1 MENNLQLFSF
11 LIDEDTIDDVNLY
24 AFILPN
30 EVREIIESITRSD
43 DKYKAIANKSIYK
56 IATSIF
62 NGIIYCNNSIRD
74 IIIDNNKREDNG
86 DIVMIDNELY
96 LPSYLNE
103 NQEKKCSFIFTN
115 NNGGIKGANGREALF
130 FKAEKYEYYNF
141 IKFTIEKNVLNSMN
155 IAVFGNLAFDFDPE
169 QFANN
174 SGTYILKG
182 AKFIKPTLS
191 NPINSPVIG
200 CGIYEAGDLVA
211 KNVQMTRMEL
221 AYLYKNYMETGKK
234 YNIYCT
240 KTGYFPQAYSDAYM
254 KSVLGQKISKNNFYY
269 TDTALYISVNEGIL
283 GNEICTHTSGI
294 KKCGE
299 VDMLYLINL
308 AEIRVELVSDNMK

>member
-1 MENNLQLFSF
+1 
-11 LIDEDTIDDVNLY
+11 
-24 AFILPN
+24 
-30 EVREIIESITRSD
+30 
-43 DKYKAIANKSIYK
+43 
-56 IATSIF
+56 
-62 NGIIYCNNSIRD
+62 
-74 IIIDNNKREDNG
+74 
-86 DIVMIDNELY
+86 
-96 LPSYLNE
+96 
-103 NQEKKCSFIFTN
+103 
-115 NNGGIKGANGREALF
+115 
-130 FKAEKYEYYNF
+130 
-141 IKFTIEKNVLNSMN
+141 
-155 IAVFGNLAFDFDPE
+155 
-169 QFANN
+169 
-174 SGTYILKG
+174 
-182 AKFIKPTLS
+182 
-191 NPINSPVIG
+191 
-200 CGIYEAGDLVA
+200 
-211 KNVQMTRMEL
+211 MTRMEL